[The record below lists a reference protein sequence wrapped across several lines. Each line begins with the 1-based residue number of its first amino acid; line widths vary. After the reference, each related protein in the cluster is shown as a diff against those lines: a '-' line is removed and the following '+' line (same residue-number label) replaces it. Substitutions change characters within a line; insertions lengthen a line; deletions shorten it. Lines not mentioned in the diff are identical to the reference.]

1 MSVKELNYQRIAINL
16 LIGGVINFG
25 VMIFLDI
32 ILNSTMNWICRSL
45 GIYGILVYE
54 EALNAYYIIRLGTV
68 FLSSGFIGGLYVG
81 YKVKENLRLIM
92 AFPGLIGLTL
102 VLVLQYFA
110 GNRTSL
116 IQQFLQLFGPI
127 KIVVIPLLVL
137 LLGSYL
143 GGYTLNW
150 QVEEKPKEEK
160 ISFVEFAST

>member
-1 MSVKELNYQRIAINL
+1 MSEKELNCRRMIINL

-25 VMIFLDI
+25 SIIFLDI
-32 ILNSTMNWICRSL
+32 ILNSTMNWIYKSL

-81 YKVKENLRLIM
+81 HKVKENLRLIM
-92 AFPGLIGLTL
+92 AFPSFIGLSLTFA
-102 VLVLQYFA
+102 LQYFL
-110 GNRTSL
+110 GNRAL
-116 IQQFLQLFGPI
+116 LMQQLLQLFGLI
-127 KIVVIPLLVL
+127 KVIVIPLLVL

-160 ISFVEFAST
+160 ISLVGLTSA